1 MNNETRPEARLAEQ
15 RDLEPM
21 FVKTALAVLLAVGLL
36 MIVAGVMGM
45 NAFTASGYDSESGF
59 TYVYQMSRA
68 VDAHY
73 DAAIAPVLDSL
84 TEAERA
90 QTEAKLDEM
99 LLAWWAEQTGD
110 EAAARADLAAF
121 RNELP

>member
-1 MNNETRPEARLAEQ
+1 MNNETRPAASLAEQ
-15 RDLEPM
+15 RDVEPM

-45 NAFTASGYDSESGF
+45 NAFTVSGYDSENGF
-59 TYVYQMSRA
+59 TYVYQMKGA

-73 DAAIAPVLDSL
+73 DAAIAPVLNGL

-90 QTEAKLDEM
+90 QTQAKLDEM
-99 LLAWWAEQTGD
+99 LLTWWAAQTGD
-110 EAAARADLAAF
+110 
-121 RNELP
+121 